1 MSTPFGTLLA
11 AADLRPRL
19 DDPSWAVIDCRFDL
33 DNHSRGQ
40 AAYLE
45 GHIPGA
51 VYAHLDRDLA
61 APPNGSNGRHP
72 LPPVEI
78 LAAVFS
84 RWGIGD
90 GVQVVAYDDSGGQ
103 YAARLWWCLHYLG
116 HETTAVLD
124 GGLAAWKQ
132 EGLPLRA
139 GSEERRPREFHPAVR
154 PSMRVEA
161 VQILSSLGSFSLRL
175 IDARAPER
183 FRGEEEPIDPV
194 AGHIPG
200 AVNHP
205 WQTNLSPDGRFLPAA
220 ILRAD
225 FEALL
230 DSTPPKDAV
239 AYCGSGVTATH
250 NLLAL
255 AYAGLEGARLYPGS
269 WSEWCSDL
277 RRPVA
282 RGPA

>member
-11 AADLRPRL
+11 AADLQPRL

-33 DNHSRGQ
+33 DDHSRGQ

-51 VYAHLDRDLA
+51 IYAHLDRDLA

-90 GVQVVAYDDSGGQ
+90 GVQVVAYDDSGGPF
-103 YAARLWWCLHYLG
+103 AARLWWCLHYLG
-116 HETTAVLD
+116 HEATAVLD

-154 PSMRVEA
+154 PSMRAEA
-161 VQILSSLGSFSLRL
+161 AQIVSSLGSFSLRL

-205 WQTNLSPDGRFLPAA
+205 WQANLGPDGRFLPAA

-230 DSTPPKDAV
+230 GGTSPKDAV
-239 AYCGSGVTATH
+239 TYCGSGVTATH